1 MANPWF
7 QFKQFTIQQD
17 RSAMKVTTDGCLF
30 GAWIAEN
37 MKKESL
43 LYNHCLDIGTGT
55 GLLTLM
61 LAQENEI
68 AIDAIEIDKDA
79 FEQAVENV
87 TASPWSGRIQVVHAD
102 VREFESENQYD
113 VIISNPPFYERELKS
128 DDAKKNIAHH
138 NEGLLFPELLSI
150 IKKLLSPAGTF
161 YLLLPYKRNNEIK
174 ALLSEYDLAIQQMT
188 FVRQSVA
195 HDYFRIMLAGKFK
208 NAGFAE
214 TVIDE
219 IAIKDNEDNYS
230 QVFLSLLKKYYLHL

>member
-1 MANPWF
+1 
-7 QFKQFTIQQD
+7 
-17 RSAMKVTTDGCLF
+17 MKVTTDGCLF

-128 DDAKKNIAHH
+128 DDAKKI
-138 NEGLLFPELLSI
+138 LLIIMKDYCFP
-150 IKKLLSPAGTF
+150 
-161 YLLLPYKRNNEIK
+161 NCC
-174 ALLSEYDLAIQQMT
+174 Q
-188 FVRQSVA
+188 
-195 HDYFRIMLAGKFK
+195 
-208 NAGFAE
+208 
-214 TVIDE
+214 
-219 IAIKDNEDNYS
+219 
-230 QVFLSLLKKYYLHL
+230 LLKSC

>member
-1 MANPWF
+1 MM
-7 QFKQFTIQQD
+7 Q
-17 RSAMKVTTDGCLF
+17 
-30 GAWIAEN
+30 
-37 MKKESL
+37 
-43 LYNHCLDIGTGT
+43 
-55 GLLTLM
+55 
-61 LAQENEI
+61 
-68 AIDAIEIDKDA
+68 
-79 FEQAVENV
+79 
-87 TASPWSGRIQVVHAD
+87 
-102 VREFESENQYD
+102 
-113 VIISNPPFYERELKS
+113 
-128 DDAKKNIAHH
+128 KKNIAHH

-230 QVFLSLLKKYYLHL
+230 EVFLSLLKKYYLHL